1 MPGVS
6 VIQVQNPTQALHYS
20 KDKIETLGTMSFY
33 WLTQVR
39 EWCTIAVETFDA
51 NLSKIAL

>member
-1 MPGVS
+1 MPGVL
-6 VIQVQNPTQALHYS
+6 VIQVRNPTQALHYS
-20 KDKIETLGTMSFY
+20 KEKIETLGTMSFY

-39 EWCTIAVETFDA
+39 CTIAVETFDA